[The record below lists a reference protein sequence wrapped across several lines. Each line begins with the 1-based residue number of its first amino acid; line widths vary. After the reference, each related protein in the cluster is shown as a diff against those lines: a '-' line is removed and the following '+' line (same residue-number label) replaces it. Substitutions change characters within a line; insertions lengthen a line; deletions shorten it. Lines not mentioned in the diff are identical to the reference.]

1 MQKNRRE
8 YVMPTAT
15 DLCLRACR
23 RRPACSCRLACAT
36 GNSCFPLQCRA
47 TVWAPMQRLEAQ
59 SCSRSAMP
67 PHGQAPFH
75 NAFLLAFPFT
85 FFSTQTLETEYT
97 VTKRR
102 QNGANSNPIYL
113 AIISSTLYINVNY
126 VHPFLL
132 KARPNTKEFFA
143 RHLTSPS

>member
-1 MQKNRRE
+1 MGVRPSTRRWIGSGPACRCRRE

-15 DLCLRACR
+15 GPPLPQRLSVPSSVLLRAPR
-23 RRPACSCRLACAT
+23 ATLA
-36 GNSCFPLQCRA
+36 SLVQCRA

-113 AIISSTLYINVNY
+113 AIISSTLYINVNLGSS
-126 VHPFLL
+126 VL
-132 KARPNTKEFFA
+132 A
-143 RHLTSPS
+143 